1 MPRGWVGLKVRQYS
15 ILRMKF
21 FLKIGL
27 PWALS
32 LVTAFCLGGIFFGE
46 SDESATRGGIDVSE
60 KNKGSFK
67 ANEPSR
73 DSVQA
78 STGLRQDSD
87 KGFSDHREAS
97 APTDRPGTPSPPL
110 PPNLRR
116 IMKGRD
122 LISRL
127 GSYLDAV
134 RAMDG
139 SNVNEVVT
147 AFEELPKGYGRHL
160 EMKLLMRSW
169 AAIDPEAAL
178 AYANNSLDQKSER
191 RFGVSEVLAGWAN
204 SDPQGAVAW
213 AKANSNNAKNEDNAM
228 LVGIIRGLA
237 ENNLAVA
244 DELFRELPEG
254 GARWQASTFLAQEYA
269 KLGTVEAIKWAENF
283 PTKDSRMRETILGQ
297 LGARLAR
304 EDLAGTADWV
314 SRMEHDKGSQRITD
328 NLLMQWVPQDAAGA
342 SEWVK
347 GLEDPQKR
355 SYAMKQLTARWSLT
369 DPVSTAKWL
378 NTLPA
383 SPEMDSAVGEFV
395 GRISARD
402 PEGAI
407 GWAMTIQDPAEKSK
421 ALNRALGA
429 WEKID
434 PAKAESWK
442 QANNLGN

>member
-1 MPRGWVGLKVRQYS
+1 
-15 ILRMKF
+15 
-21 FLKIGL
+21 
-27 PWALS
+27 
-32 LVTAFCLGGIFFGE
+32 
-46 SDESATRGGIDVSE
+46 
-60 KNKGSFK
+60 
-67 ANEPSR
+67 
-73 DSVQA
+73 
-78 STGLRQDSD
+78 
-87 KGFSDHREAS
+87 
-97 APTDRPGTPSPPL
+97 
-110 PPNLRR
+110 
-116 IMKGRD
+116 MKGRD

-134 RAMDG
+134 RALDG

-178 AYANNSLDQKSER
+178 AYANNSLDPKSER

-237 ENNLAVA
+237 ENNLTVA

-269 KLGTVEAIKWAENF
+269 KLGTEEAIKWAENF
-283 PTKDSRMRETILGQ
+283 PTNDSRMKETILGQ

-314 SRMEHDKGSQRITD
+314 SRIEHDKGSQRITD
-328 NLLMQWVPQDAAGA
+328 NLLTQWVSKDAPAA
-342 SEWVK
+342 SEWVLR
-347 GLEDPQKR
+347 LEDSQKR
-355 SYAMKQLTARWSLT
+355 TYAMKQLTARWSLT

-378 NTLPA
+378 NTLSA

-395 GRISARD
+395 SRISTRD
-402 PEGAI
+402 PRERWVG
-407 GWAMTIQDPAEKSK
+407 Q
-421 ALNRALGA
+421 
-429 WEKID
+429 
-434 PAKAESWK
+434 
-442 QANNLGN
+442 

>member
-1 MPRGWVGLKVRQYS
+1 
-15 ILRMKF
+15 MKF
-21 FLKIGL
+21 FLKIAL

-32 LVTAFCLGGIFFGE
+32 LVTAFCLGGLFFVE
-46 SDESATRGGIDVSE
+46 YDESATRGASMTRTKKSPRESD
-60 KNKGSFK
+60 GS
-67 ANEPSR
+67 SR
-73 DSVQA
+73 DSV
-78 STGLRQDSD
+78 SINSGSRQVTLGDSPSYRD
-87 KGFSDHREAS
+87 SPDAT
-97 APTDRPGTPSPPL
+97 ARPGAPSPPL

-134 RAMDG
+134 RALDG

-178 AYANNSLDQKSER
+178 AYANNSLDPKSER

-237 ENNLAVA
+237 ENNLTVA

-269 KLGTVEAIKWAENF
+269 KLGTVKRRSNGLKTSRQTTAE
-283 PTKDSRMRETILGQ
+283 
-297 LGARLAR
+297 
-304 EDLAGTADWV
+304 
-314 SRMEHDKGSQRITD
+314 
-328 NLLMQWVPQDAAGA
+328 
-342 SEWVK
+342 
-347 GLEDPQKR
+347 
-355 SYAMKQLTARWSLT
+355 
-369 DPVSTAKWL
+369 
-378 NTLPA
+378 
-383 SPEMDSAVGEFV
+383 
-395 GRISARD
+395 
-402 PEGAI
+402 
-407 GWAMTIQDPAEKSK
+407 
-421 ALNRALGA
+421 
-429 WEKID
+429 
-434 PAKAESWK
+434 
-442 QANNLGN
+442 

>member
-1 MPRGWVGLKVRQYS
+1 MNY
-15 ILRMKF
+15 

-27 PWALS
+27 PWASSIVL
-32 LVTAFCLGGIFFGE
+32 AFYLGGHFLGE
-46 SDESATRGGIDVSE
+46 AGDSTSTSQSKGLAE
-60 KNKGSFK
+60 NKGSLK
-67 ANEPSR
+67 GEQTSPGANPKISIPGGV
-73 DSVQA
+73 SVA
-78 STGLRQDSD
+78 NNSSPRESSD
-87 KGFSDHREAS
+87 NTFS
-97 APTDRPGTPSPPL
+97 PTTLSPPL

-122 LISRL
+122 IISRL

-169 AAIDPEAAL
+169 AAIDPQAAL
-178 AYANNSLDQKSER
+178 AYANKSLDQKSER

-204 SDPQGAVAW
+204 SDPQGAVEW

-237 ENNLAVA
+237 ENNLGVA
-244 DELFRELPEG
+244 DELFRGLPEG

-269 KLGTVEAIKWAENF
+269 KLGTKEAIEWAENF
-283 PTKDSRMRETILGQ
+283 PNEDSKMRETILGQ
-297 LGARLAR
+297 LGAKLAR
-304 EDLAGTADWV
+304 QDLPGTADWV
-314 SRMEHDKGSQRITD
+314 SKMDHDKGSQRITD
-328 NLLMQWVPQDAAGA
+328 NLLMQWVSQDATEA
-342 SEWVK
+342 SRWVE
-347 GLEDPQKR
+347 GLEDTQKR
-355 SYAMKQLTARWSLT
+355 TYAMKQLTARWSLS

-378 NTLPA
+378 NTLPQ
-383 SPEMDSAVGEFV
+383 SPSMDSAVGEFV
-395 GRISARD
+395 NRISARD
-402 PEGAI
+402 PEGAM
-407 GWAMTIQDPAEKSK
+407 GWAMTIQNPNEKTK

-434 PAKAESWK
+434 PAKARSWK
-442 QANNLGN
+442 QANNLEN

>member
-1 MPRGWVGLKVRQYS
+1 MN
-15 ILRMKF
+15 F

-32 LVTAFCLGGIFFGE
+32 LVTAFCLGGLFFVEYDDSATPSGFNDEVEKKVSRE
-46 SDESATRGGIDVSE
+46 SD
-60 KNKGSFK
+60 GS
-67 ANEPSR
+67 SR
-73 DSVQA
+73 DSV
-78 STGLRQDSD
+78 SINSGSRQVSLGDSPSYRD
-87 KGFSDHREAS
+87 SPDATALTS
-97 APTDRPGTPSPPL
+97 TPSPPL

-134 RAMDG
+134 RALDG

-178 AYANNSLDQKSER
+178 AYANNSLDPKSER

-254 GARWQASTFLAQEYA
+254 R
-269 KLGTVEAIKWAENF
+269 
-283 PTKDSRMRETILGQ
+283 P
-297 LGARLAR
+297 
-304 EDLAGTADWV
+304 LAGIDFSCSGICQTWHGRGDQMG
-314 SRMEHDKGSQRITD
+314 RELPDKR
-328 NLLMQWVPQDAAGA
+328 
-342 SEWVK
+342 
-347 GLEDPQKR
+347 
-355 SYAMKQLTARWSLT
+355 
-369 DPVSTAKWL
+369 
-378 NTLPA
+378 
-383 SPEMDSAVGEFV
+383 
-395 GRISARD
+395 
-402 PEGAI
+402 
-407 GWAMTIQDPAEKSK
+407 
-421 ALNRALGA
+421 
-429 WEKID
+429 
-434 PAKAESWK
+434 
-442 QANNLGN
+442 